1 MIGSAKEELNWR
13 EREEGREG
21 EKTKMWKQRK
31 EGREGRREGNKSEIR
46 LEQGD

>member
-1 MIGSAKEELNWR
+1 MER

-31 EGREGRREGNKSEIR
+31 EGREGRREGNISEMR
-46 LEQGD
+46 LEWGD